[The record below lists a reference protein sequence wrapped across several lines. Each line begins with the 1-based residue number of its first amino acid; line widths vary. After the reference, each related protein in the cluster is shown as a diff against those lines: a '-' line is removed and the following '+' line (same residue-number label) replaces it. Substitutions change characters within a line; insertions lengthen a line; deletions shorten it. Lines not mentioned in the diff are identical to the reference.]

1 MKAYTLTLI
10 LIFLLA
16 LICNGNNDLSKFNEK
31 KTKQIDSLSVVYNS
45 EIIKAQKVFEK
56 SLLDADKKYTD
67 AMKKIEDEELKLL
80 EKLKVKEDKIK

>member
-67 AMKKIEDEELKLL
+67 AMKKLEDAELKLL